1 MAILIDPPLWPAHGT
16 LFSHV
21 VSDASL
27 DELHDFASAAGL
39 PARAFD
45 RDHYD
50 VPQRRYEDLVA
61 RGAIPV
67 SGTELVRRLVASG
80 LRVPARQRPEKLDR
94 ILLARWSQ
102 QLPDHSHVGAD
113 LLARWSEPHRN
124 YHGRGHLLAVLAAV
138 DRLVAEGESAGT
150 LPRAV
155 RLAAWFHDAV
165 YQGVA
170 GEDERASAELVRHL
184 LPGVVGDA
192 ELEEIRRLVLV
203 TEHHRPSPDDASGRL
218 LCDADLEVLARP
230 WPQYLRYVDEVR
242 RDYARVSDADFAHG
256 RARVL
261 RSLLELDPLYGTATG
276 RRLWEASARSNL
288 ARELESLEGWT
299 SMPSGR

>member
-1 MAILIDPPLWPAHGT
+1 MSILIDPPLWPAHGT

-27 DELHDFASAAGL
+27 DELHEFASVAGL

-61 RGAIPV
+61 RGATPV

-94 ILLARWSQ
+94 ILLTRWSQ
-102 QLPDHSHVGAD
+102 QLPDHPHVGAD

-138 DRLVAEGESAGT
+138 DLLVAEGEPAGAP
-150 LPRAV
+150 PRAV
-155 RLAAWFHDAV
+155 HLAAWFHDAV
-165 YQGVA
+165 YQGIA
-170 GEDERASAELVRHL
+170 GQDERASAELVRLL
-184 LPGVVGDA
+184 LPGAVGDA

-203 TEHHRPSPDDASGRL
+203 TEHHSPSPDDASGRL

-230 WPQYLRYVDEVR
+230 WPQYLRYVEEVR
-242 RDYARVSDADFAHG
+242 RDYAQVSDADFARG
-256 RARVL
+256 RARVV
-261 RSLLELDPLYGTATG
+261 RSLLELDPLYGTGTG
-276 RRLWEASARSNL
+276 RRLWETAARANL
-288 ARELESLEGWT
+288 ARELESLQDGT
-299 SMPSGR
+299 PVPSSR